1 MEVEKELTE
10 IEKAEQ
16 LIATAKQQR
25 EEAFK
30 AELQLLCEKYEVALF
45 VSQPQLIIQA
55 K

>member
-1 MEVEKELTE
+1 MEEKELTE
-10 IEKAEQ
+10 IEKAQQ
-16 LIATAKQQR
+16 LLAEEKIQR

-30 AELQLLCEKYEVALF
+30 AELQLLCEKYQVALF